1 MDFEK
6 KIYTPKIPSFLEAKT
21 KLEFW
26 CAYQE
31 RCQFEVDQKL
41 NGWNFNSE
49 ERDQLISHLISNN
62 FINEER
68 FAEAFVSGKFR
79 IKHWGRNK
87 IKQHLKQ
94 KRISDYSI
102 KKGMKEIDPDEYWN
116 TLLRLTARKMAEK
129 KSKEDEWQIQTRTQ
143 RYLSLKGYEFDLV
156 VEAIQTVK
164 KSEEKGESEL
174 Y

>member
-1 MDFEK
+1 MTDFEK

-31 RCQFEVDQKL
+31 RCQFEVDTKL
-41 NGWNFNSE
+41 NTWNFSYE
-49 ERDQLISHLISNN
+49 DRDQLISHLISNN

-116 TLLRLTARKMAEK
+116 TLLRLTERKLNEK
-129 KSKEDEWQIQTRTQ
+129 KSGEDIWQIQARTQ
-143 RYLSLKGYEFDLV
+143 RYLSSKGYEFDLI
-156 VEAIQTVK
+156 VEAIKTVQNADK
-164 KSEEKGESEL
+164 N
-174 Y
+174 

>member
-1 MDFEK
+1 MTDFEK

-21 KLEFW
+21 KLEYW

-41 NGWNFNSE
+41 GTWNFSFE
-49 ERDQLISHLISNN
+49 ERDQIISHLISNN
-62 FINEER
+62 FIDEQR

-102 KKGMKEIDPDEYWN
+102 GKGMKEIDGDEYWK
-116 TLLRLTARKMAEK
+116 TLLRLTERKLGEK
-129 KSKEDEWQIQTRTQ
+129 KSSEDVWQIQARTQ
-143 RYLSLKGYEFDLV
+143 RYLSSKGYEFDLI
-156 VEAIQTVK
+156 VEAIKTIINED
-164 KSEEKGESEL
+164 KSE
-174 Y
+174 

>member
-1 MDFEK
+1 MSDFEK

-41 NGWNFNSE
+41 IGWKFNSE
-49 ERDQLISHLISNN
+49 ECDQLISHLISNN

-79 IKHWGRNK
+79 IKSWGRNK

-116 TLLRLTARKMAEK
+116 TLLRLAKRKLKEK
-129 KSKEDEWQIQTRTQ
+129 KSSEDSWQIQARTQ
-143 RYLSLKGYEFDLV
+143 RYLSSKGYEFDLI
-156 VEAIQTVK
+156 VEAI
-164 KSEEKGESEL
+164 KSVLNQDEI
-174 Y
+174 

>member
-1 MDFEK
+1 MTDFEK
-6 KIYTPKIPSFLEAKT
+6 KIYTPKIPSFLEAKS

-31 RCQFEVDQKL
+31 RCQFEVDAKL
-41 NGWNFNSE
+41 NTWNFSYE

-102 KKGMKEIDPDEYWN
+102 RKGMKEIDPDEYWE
-116 TLLRLTARKMAEK
+116 TLLHLTERKLNEK
-129 KSKEDEWQIQTRTQ
+129 KTGEDIWQRQARTQ
-143 RYLSLKGYEFDLV
+143 RYLSAKGYEFDLI
-156 VEAIQTVK
+156 VESIKSIQN
-164 KSEEKGESEL
+164 KG
-174 Y
+174 

>member
-1 MDFEK
+1 MTDFEK

-21 KLEFW
+21 KLEYW

-41 NGWNFNSE
+41 NTWNFDFE
-49 ERDQLISHLISNN
+49 QRDQIISHLISNN

-102 KKGMKEIDPDEYWN
+102 RKGMKEIDGDDYWK
-116 TLLRLTARKMAEK
+116 TLLRLTERKLGEK
-129 KSKEDEWQIQTRTQ
+129 KSGEDIWQLQARTQ
-143 RYLSLKGYEFDLV
+143 RYLSSKGYEFDLI
-156 VEAIQTVK
+156 VEAIKTIL
-164 KSEEKGESEL
+164 SENKNE
-174 Y
+174 